1 MLCFEM
7 FSLNNS
13 LYTSLNQPACE
24 YTRFCIKIQNL
35 AYTRIEKLSLLNYGG
50 KSRHFD
56 VHLPS
61 T

>member
-1 MLCFEM
+1 M

-13 LYTSLNQPACE
+13 LYTSLNQPACK

-35 AYTRIEKLSLLNYGG
+35 AYTRIEKLSLLNYGR
-50 KSRHFD
+50 KIPRFD
-56 VHLPS
+56 VHLES